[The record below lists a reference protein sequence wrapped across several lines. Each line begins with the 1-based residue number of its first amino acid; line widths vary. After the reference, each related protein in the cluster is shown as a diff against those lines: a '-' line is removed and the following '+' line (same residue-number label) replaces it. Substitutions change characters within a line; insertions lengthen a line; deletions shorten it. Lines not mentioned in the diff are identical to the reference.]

1 MGMGQMDEGM
11 GRGDPTGPCVL
22 GARTWF
28 RPALGR
34 QSPSSDAT
42 GAGGSPGQSALW
54 FQQD

>member
-22 GARTWF
+22 GARTWL

-42 GAGGSPGQSALW
+42 GAGGSPGQ
-54 FQQD
+54 